1 MRPETFELLK
11 TSTQIASVILSVL
24 FNSFLIILIITKSA
38 KKMGNY
44 RHLMVFFCCC
54 SIMFSSMDIFVR
66 PVIHT
71 HKSAFF
77 MIMDLRNRELSMD
90 FAGVMICAMAGCF
103 GVIIYGIAIHFIYRY
118 FALERHGRIKYFD
131 KKFLPIWFSIPIL
144 GGVSWTLVSWF
155 LFPMA
160 PVTSAYI
167 GPAIREAFDM
177 DINRSA
183 YAAAIFYPLDE
194 NGQKLFNAK
203 CGIGLILYLLIMS
216 IPFCIVLYVGVK
228 SAGKIKQFPSS
239 NYGKGLQVQLLK
251 ALIAQTVIP
260 VLLLFVPFGV
270 LFLCPIFEI
279 DCKPLATVLTFVYA
293 IYPVVDPLPI
303 FFFVQSYR
311 NAVSEIFV
319 CFHCRGKSRV
329 HIAPEEVSRDAESQ

>member
-1 MRPETFELLK
+1 MDPVTFEFLK
-11 TSTQIASVILSVL
+11 STTQISSVILSVL
-24 FNSFLIILIITKSA
+24 INTTLIILIITKSA

-77 MIMDLRNRELSMD
+77 MIMDLRNRDLGMD
-90 FAGVMICAMAGCF
+90 FAGIMICAMAGCF

-118 FALERHGRIKYFD
+118 FALERNGRVKYFD
-131 KKFLPIWFSIPIL
+131 KKYLPFWFLIPLL

-155 LFPMA
+155 LFPMNS
-160 PVTSAYI
+160 VTSAYI
-167 GPAIREAFDM
+167 GPAIKEAFNM
-177 DINRSA
+177 DINQSA
-183 YAAAIFYPLDE
+183 YAAAIFYPPDE
-194 NGQKLFNAK
+194 KNQKIFNVK
-203 CGIGLILYLLIMS
+203 CGIGLVLYLLIMA
-216 IPFCIVLYVGVK
+216 IPFYVVIYVGAK
-228 SAGKIKQFPSS
+228 SVGKIKQFPSS
-239 NYGKGLQVQLLK
+239 NYGKSLQMQLYK

-260 VLLLFVPFGV
+260 VVFLFVPFGV

-279 DCKPLATVLTFVYA
+279 DCKLLATILTFVYA

-303 FFFVQSYR
+303 LFFVQNYR
-311 NAVSEIFV
+311 SALSEIFI
-319 CFHCRGKSRV
+319 CFRCRKKSRV
-329 HIAPEEVSRDAESQ
+329 HIAPEEVSRDADSY